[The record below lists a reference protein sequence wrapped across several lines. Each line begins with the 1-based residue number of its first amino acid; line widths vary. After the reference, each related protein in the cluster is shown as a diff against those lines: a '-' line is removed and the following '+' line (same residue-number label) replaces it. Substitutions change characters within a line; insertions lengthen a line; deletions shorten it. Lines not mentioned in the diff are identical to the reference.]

1 MTPRKG
7 ESREDFLARDAEDCR
22 KRRKAAKGWRTV
34 QKTVDAKGNIK
45 STVSVR
51 RGRKPSA
58 APAIGNPVASSTLY
72 DREGRVTAQWVK
84 TQPDKSDPE
93 LFARTLLAELKVEIP
108 RVPLIVS
115 RDPDWYT
122 DKLMAC
128 YPVGDHHLGML
139 SWRPETGASYDLEI
153 GERLL
158 TRAFQHLIPRAPR
171 CERAVVAFLGDFFH
185 YDGEV
190 PETPHGKHKLDA
202 DSRYQ
207 KMIRAGRRA
216 IQTVIGLAADWH
228 DEVLV
233 IFEPGNHDPHT
244 MTIMSEMFAAVY
256 EANPR
261 ITIDTTPSVYHY
273 FQFGKNLVGT
283 HHGDLTKPE
292 RLPLIMA
299 HDRPEA
305 WGSSTY
311 RTWWTGHLHH
321 DMRRDI
327 EGVRVER
334 FRVLPPADA
343 WAHNRGYRSIRD
355 MQALVLHADGGEVAR
370 YTVNPKMLEA

>member
-1 MTPRKG
+1 MKQRVD
-7 ESREDFLARDAEDCR
+7 ESDADFK
-22 KRRKAAKGWRTV
+22 KRRAAYDHTRTKGWRTV
-34 QKTVDAKGNIK
+34 QKTLDANGNIK

-84 TQPDKSDPE
+84 TQPDKPDPE
-93 LFARTLLAELKVEIP
+93 RFAKTLLAELKAEIP
-108 RVPLIVS
+108 RVPPIWAVNA
-115 RDPDWYT
+115 DHYN

-128 YPVGDHHLGML
+128 YPVGDHHMGML

-158 TRAFQHLIPRAPR
+158 VRAFQHLIPQTPR
-171 CERAVVAFLGDFFH
+171 CKRAVVAFLGDFFH

-244 MTIMSEMFAAVY
+244 MTIMAEMFAAVY
-256 EANPR
+256 EENPR
-261 ITIDTTPSVYHY
+261 IMIETAPKVCHY

-283 HHGDLTKPE
+283 HHGDLIKPE
-292 RLPLIMA
+292 KLPLIMA
-299 HDRPEA
+299 QDEPHMWA
-305 WGSSTY
+305 ATTY

-343 WAHNRGYRSIRD
+343 WAHNRGYRSVRD
-355 MQALVLHADGGEVAR
+355 MQALVLHAEHGEVAR
-370 YTVNPKMLEA
+370 YTVNPRMLES